1 MDVNILGAILIISYV
16 LVMLVT
22 AELLTHKKVM
32 TKGSARKLVHISV
45 GNIVIFIPMFTNQ
58 WIATLVPGIF
68 IGGNFIMSP
77 LSPIKKMR
85 LKSLDAASGHSLGTV
100 YYAVSLTIVTYF
112 GFEHP
117 WIIAASF
124 LPLVYGDGFAA
135 VAGSYAKSGHFKIIG
150 GNKTFLGTSSM
161 AIASWLS
168 VMIFVFAMG
177 EDIRFAILVS
187 LIAALIGVT
196 IELLSPKGL
205 DNILIPLI
213 LLILFTL
220 LGDTLENA
228 SLNVDPV
235 IFFIGLVLGFVIAVL
250 GYKAKSL
257 TLDGAFTGFFIGLFI
272 FGLGSWVFGM
282 QLFLF
287 FFLGSVATKVIAKR
301 QKDIQDEFEKGGSRR
316 DMLQAGAKSGL
327 GAILTLL
334 YVINPDPIYIYFFSG
349 ILTAALVD
357 TMSTEIGI
365 TMKGKPVIAYKP
377 WKKAEKGEP
386 GVISF
391 YGTMGGFIFGLILTS
406 IIYLFSLFDNYLL
419 NSEITPIFIV
429 IISVAGL
436 VGMFADSII
445 GGTLQRMNKC
455 VECGK
460 IVESK
465 QHCEK
470 DTTHHKGIKWINNDM
485 NNFMGTTIGG
495 LFALLFYILLV

>member
-16 LVMLVT
+16 LVMLIT
-22 AELLTHKKVM
+22 AELLTHKGIM
-32 TKGSARKLVHISV
+32 TKGNARKLVHISV
-45 GNIVIFIPMFTNQ
+45 GNIVIFIPIFTNQ
-58 WIATLVPGIF
+58 WIATAVPALF
-68 IGGNFIMSP
+68 IGGNFLMSP

-112 GFEHP
+112 GFKDP
-117 WIIAASF
+117 WIIAAAF

-135 VAGSYAKSGHFKIIG
+135 VAGSYAKTGHFKVIG

-168 VMIFVFAMG
+168 VMVFIFAMG
-177 EDIRFAILVS
+177 YDIRFAILVS
-187 LIAALIGVT
+187 LIAALLGVI

-205 DNILIPLI
+205 DNILIPII
-213 LLILFTL
+213 LLIIFLF
-220 LGDTLENA
+220 LGETLETA
-228 SLNVDPV
+228 MLNVDPV
-235 IFFIGLVLGFVIAVL
+235 IFFIGLALGLIIAVL

-287 FFLGSVATKVIAKR
+287 FFLGSVATKVISKK

-365 TMKGKPVIAYKP
+365 AMKGKPVIAHKP

-386 GVISF
+386 GAISL
-391 YGTMGGFIFGLILTS
+391 YGTLGGLLFGLIFTS

-419 NSEITPIFIV
+419 NSEITPIFIL
-429 IISVAGL
+429 IIPVAGL
-436 VGMFADSII
+436 LGMLADSII
-445 GGTLQRMNKC
+445 GGTLQRMNQC

-460 IVESK
+460 IVESNW
-465 QHCEK
+465 HCEK
-470 DTTHHKGIKWINNDM
+470 ATTHHKGIKWINNDM
-485 NNFMGTTIGG
+485 NNLLGTTIGG
-495 LFALLFYILLV
+495 LFGLIFYILLV